1 MLQDTVRTDAYRDF
15 IYDNKH
21 LFAGKV
27 VLDVGCG
34 TGILSLFCATAGA
47 AKVIAVDNSAIIE
60 KAREIVF
67 ENELGDTIQ
76 CLRGKIEEVTLPV
89 KKVDIIISEW
99 MGYCLLYEAML
110 DSVIWARNRYL
121 DSNGLMIPSH
131 ATLQLSL
138 FADDDYISDKI
149 TFWNSVYGFKM
160 SCMRAKSYDDIVIR
174 TVNTDAVPSNSATFL
189 ELPLHT
195 VQKDDLTITAA
206 DFGLIAAQDVDQLH
220 GFVIHFDIFFTTGRD
235 KKISDATN
243 RFTTGPS
250 GSETHWQQALA
261 LIDTSKSGTVTM
273 KASERIQG
281 SIALRKGNEYFR
293 ELEISIQWQAT
304 DAQSDEKASRLM
316 RRQTWLMR

>member
-1 MLQDTVRTDAYRDF
+1 M
-15 IYDNKH
+15 
-21 LFAGKV
+21 
-27 VLDVGCG
+27 
-34 TGILSLFCATAGA
+34 
-47 AKVIAVDNSAIIE
+47 
-60 KAREIVF
+60 
-67 ENELGDTIQ
+67 
-76 CLRGKIEEVTLPV
+76 TLPV

-138 FADDDYISDKI
+138 FADDEYISDKI

-174 TVNTDAVPSNSATFL
+174 TVNTDAVPSRSATFL

-206 DFGLIAAQDVDQLH
+206 DFGLTATQDVDQLH
-220 GFVIHFDIFFTTGRD
+220 GFVIHFNIFFTTGRD
-235 KKISDATN
+235 KKVSDAAN
-243 RFTTGPS
+243 SFTTGPS

-273 KASERIQG
+273 KAGERVQG
-281 SIALRKGNEYFR
+281 MIALRKGNEYFR

-304 DAQSDEKASRLM
+304 DAQSSEKASMVM